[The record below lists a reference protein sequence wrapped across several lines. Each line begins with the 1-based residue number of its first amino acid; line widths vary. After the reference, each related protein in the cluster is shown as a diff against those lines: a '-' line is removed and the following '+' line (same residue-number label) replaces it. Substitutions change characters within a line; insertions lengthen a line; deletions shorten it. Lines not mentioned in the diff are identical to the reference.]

1 MAEIYAS
8 PSITYNSPIV
18 TYNGTSSEQSI
29 LNRGADT
36 TLNIGAWNNSAPLPD
51 LNKALVDNL
60 GVVAEVFTP
69 TLTVGN
75 RTSLLK
81 RGASGRLYI
90 GAFVHP
96 DAIADI
102 NLALVDNEVLS
113 ESIILTNTP
122 TVYPFDSLLM
132 RGAAENPNHV
142 QGLDIG
148 AWQTPFPRVAGKM
161 PDVPSEPSM
170 FIPAMVTTPSALGV
184 TPSVSAT
191 PGLAIAPQVT
201 QTQVVNT
208 SNFLALFGSD
218 FQQNFLLG
226 RGLALYEMFID
237 DLTEIISY
245 KMQIIANSASDDYS
259 DDFIKFDFYTRHILI
274 TTWNNPVDVILTRHG
289 TESWYVNVNGFG
301 FLKKLAVRGYKIK
314 NTNPGRVARY
324 QMVAFG

>member
-8 PSITYNSPIV
+8 PSITYNSPI
-18 TYNGTSSEQSI
+18 TSYNGTSSEQSI

-60 GVVAEVFTP
+60 GVIAEVFTP
-69 TLTVGN
+69 TLTVGI
-75 RTSLLK
+75 RKSLLN
-81 RGASGRLYI
+81 RGADGRLYI

-102 NLALVDNEVLS
+102 NLALVDNEVVS
-113 ESIILTNTP
+113 ESISLTNTP
-122 TVYPFDSLLM
+122 TVYPFNSLVM
-132 RGAAENPNHV
+132 RGAAENPNHI

-161 PDVPSEPSM
+161 PDVPSEPSL

-208 SNFLALFGSD
+208 NNFLALFGSD
-218 FQQNFLLG
+218 FQENLILG

-245 KMQIIANSASDDYS
+245 KMQIIANSASDDYT

-274 TTWNNPVDVILTRHG
+274 TTWDNPVDVILTRHG

>member
-8 PSITYNSPIV
+8 PSITYNSTI
-18 TYNGTSSEQSI
+18 TSYNGTSSEQSI

-75 RTSLLK
+75 RKALLN
-81 RGASGRLYI
+81 RGADGRLYI

-102 NLALVDNEVLS
+102 NLALVDNEVIT

-122 TVYPFDSLLM
+122 TVYPFDSLMM

-161 PDVPSEPSM
+161 P
-170 FIPAMVTTPSALGV
+170 MVNSPV
-184 TPSVSAT
+184 N
-191 PGLAIAPQVT
+191 LAIAPH
-201 QTQVVNT
+201 
-208 SNFLALFGSD
+208 
-218 FQQNFLLG
+218 FLLG
-226 RGLALYEMFID
+226 RGLSLYEMFID
-237 DLTEIISY
+237 DLTEIIAY
-245 KMQIIANSASDDYS
+245 KMQIIANSAGDNYG
-259 DDFIKFDFYTRHILI
+259 DDFIPFDFYTRHILI
-274 TTWNNPVDVILTRHG
+274 TTWDNPIDVILTRHG
-289 TESWYVNVNGFG
+289 QESWYVNVNGYG

-314 NTNPGRVARY
+314 NTNPGMVARY
-324 QMVAFG
+324 QVVALG

>member
-8 PSITYNSPIV
+8 PSITYNSPI
-18 TYNGTSSEQSI
+18 TSYNGTSSEQSI

-36 TLNIGAWNNSAPLPD
+36 TLNIGAWNNSPPLPD

-75 RTSLLK
+75 RKALLN

-96 DAIADI
+96 DAIADL
-102 NLALVDNEVLS
+102 NQALVDNEVIS

-122 TVYPFDSLLM
+122 TVYPFDSLMM

-314 NTNPGRVARY
+314 NTNPGMVARY

>member
-1 MAEIYAS
+1 
-8 PSITYNSPIV
+8 
-18 TYNGTSSEQSI
+18 
-29 LNRGADT
+29 
-36 TLNIGAWNNSAPLPD
+36 
-51 LNKALVDNL
+51 
-60 GVVAEVFTP
+60 
-69 TLTVGN
+69 
-75 RTSLLK
+75 
-81 RGASGRLYI
+81 
-90 GAFVHP
+90 
-96 DAIADI
+96 
-102 NLALVDNEVLS
+102 
-113 ESIILTNTP
+113 
-122 TVYPFDSLLM
+122 M
-132 RGAAENPNHV
+132 RGAAENPNHI

-161 PDVPSEPSM
+161 PDVPAEPSM
-170 FIPAMVTTPSALGV
+170 FIPPMVTTPSALGV

-208 SNFLALFGSD
+208 NNFLALFGSD
-218 FQQNFLLG
+218 FQENLILG
-226 RGLALYEMFID
+226 RGLSLYEMFID

-245 KMQIIANSASDDYS
+245 KMQIIANSASDDYT

-274 TTWNNPVDVILTRHG
+274 TTWDNPVDVILTRHG

>member
-1 MAEIYAS
+1 M
-8 PSITYNSPIV
+8 P
-18 TYNGTSSEQSI
+18 QSI
-29 LNRGADT
+29 LNRGADS
-36 TLNIGAWNNSAPLPD
+36 TLDIGAWNNSPLAPD

-75 RTSLLK
+75 RKSLLN
-81 RGASGRLYI
+81 RGADGRLYI

-96 DAIADI
+96 DAIADL
-102 NLALVDNEVLS
+102 NQALVDNLVVT
-113 ESIILTNTP
+113 ESVSFTNTP
-122 TVYPFDSLLM
+122 TSYPFNSLM
-132 RGAAENPNHV
+132 RRGSSEDTIHKL
-142 QGLDIG
+142 GLDIG

-161 PDVPSEPSM
+161 PDVPAEPSM
-170 FIPAMVTTPSALGV
+170 FIPPMVTTPSALGV
-184 TPSVSAT
+184 TPSISAT

-201 QTQVVNT
+201 QTQAINT

-226 RGLALYEMFID
+226 RGLSLYEMFID
-237 DLTEIISY
+237 DLTEIIAY
-245 KMQIIANSASDDYS
+245 KMQIIANSAGDDYS

-274 TTWNNPVDVILTRHG
+274 TTWDNPVDVILTRHG
-289 TESWYVNVNGFG
+289 QESWYVNVNGFG